1 MFEVALHRR
10 VALSIALVA
19 LALSGAAVPVTA
31 STDVSPTRTDER
43 VTETNPA
50 VTSSDANATIDHDG
64 PIVLR
69 SAPNQSVR
77 VRSDAPA
84 GTEVSVRLSS
94 TKFNVLKSR
103 QVTVGDDG
111 TGTATF
117 DLSDVD
123 PGVPFTVSVS
133 TNRDNRVE
141 GVVVDES
148 ATVHRD
154 ATFAI
159 SDPASNYT
167 IRGRVVNY
175 ATELD
180 VDLTVEGA
188 TYSET
193 VTVGEDG
200 GFAASFDLS
209 SVSKGAEAT
218 VEVGG
223 TPRSVNAVVATVDSR
238 DPTVYALVEP
248 ANATIRFPEET
259 LLVHATSNQT
269 VHGTTNVRPGTE
281 LTVKAENDELNSPN
295 SFVRTDTVTV
305 REDGTFVAELN
316 FTGVEPGTNF
326 TLVAGPGLASTKGQV
341 VDGSVAIP
349 TVTTTARSTTA
360 DESGFSFTTT
370 TSDDSPDGHVDEFGV
385 PGFGVLA
392 ALVALLAGLALA
404 RRN

>member
-1 MFEVALHRR
+1 MLETALHRR
-10 VALSIALVA
+10 VALAIALAA
-19 LALSGAAVPVTA
+19 LALSGAAVPVA
-31 STDVSPTRTDER
+31 VSADVSTTGTDER
-43 VTETNPA
+43 TAEANRSVAP
-50 VTSSDANATIDHDG
+50 SDANATIDHDG

-77 VRSDAPA
+77 VRSDAPTGA
-84 GTEVSVRLSS
+84 EVTVRLRSVR
-94 TKFNVLKSR
+94 FNVLVADE
-103 QVTVGDDG
+103 VTIGGDG

-117 DLSDVD
+117 NLSHVE
-123 PGVPFTVSVS
+123 PGVPFTVSTGPDTEVAGF
-133 TNRDNRVE
+133 VI
-141 GVVVDES
+141 DES

-154 ATFAI
+154 VTFAI
-159 SDPASNYT
+159 SNPASNYT
-167 IRGRVVNY
+167 VRGRVTNY
-175 ATELD
+175 VTELD
-180 VDLTVEGA
+180 VGLVVEG
-188 TYSET
+188 TMYSET
-193 VTVGEDG
+193 VTVNENGT
-200 GFAASFDLS
+200 FAASFDLS
-209 SVSKGAEAT
+209 SVSTGAEAA

-223 TPRSVNAVVATVDSR
+223 TPRSVNAVVATGNSP

-341 VDGSVAIP
+341 VDDSVAIP
-349 TVTTTARSTTA
+349 TVTTTRSTTV

-404 RRN
+404 RRD